1 MAKTNP
7 DVGTH
12 LDWLGTILKYIKE
25 YGVIN
30 IIKAAITLMFLSI
43 AIRVCYDPGF
53 LFDKY
58 IEYMQKRHDKELVL
72 RSEKD
77 GQLKDLLPTYLYK
90 YHADRVWLIQYHNGT
105 KDWQHGTMR
114 FEKCDDGVNSI
125 KDYYTNFS
133 LTWLDLPFY
142 LKEHDYFIGS
152 IDELEIVDKALAL
165 QLRKNHVNYIACVLI
180 RSAEGYPAGVFG
192 VTWNEIETDMECLKK
207 KILAYMEHDRMEV
220 KELLK
225 DPELK

>member
-1 MAKTNP
+1 
-7 DVGTH
+7 
-12 LDWLGTILKYIKE
+12 LGTILKYIKE

-90 YHADRVWLIQYHNGT
+90 YHADRV
-105 KDWQHGTMR
+105 
-114 FEKCDDGVNSI
+114 
-125 KDYYTNFS
+125 
-133 LTWLDLPFY
+133 
-142 LKEHDYFIGS
+142 
-152 IDELEIVDKALAL
+152 
-165 QLRKNHVNYIACVLI
+165 
-180 RSAEGYPAGVFG
+180 
-192 VTWNEIETDMECLKK
+192 
-207 KILAYMEHDRMEV
+207 
-220 KELLK
+220 
-225 DPELK
+225 

>member
-1 MAKTNP
+1 
-7 DVGTH
+7 
-12 LDWLGTILKYIKE
+12 
-25 YGVIN
+25 
-30 IIKAAITLMFLSI
+30 MFLSI

-125 KDYYTNFS
+125 REYYTNFS
-133 LTWLDLPFY
+133 LT
-142 LKEHDYFIGS
+142 
-152 IDELEIVDKALAL
+152 
-165 QLRKNHVNYIACVLI
+165 
-180 RSAEGYPAGVFG
+180 
-192 VTWNEIETDMECLKK
+192 
-207 KILAYMEHDRMEV
+207 
-220 KELLK
+220 
-225 DPELK
+225 

>member
-1 MAKTNP
+1 
-7 DVGTH
+7 
-12 LDWLGTILKYIKE
+12 
-25 YGVIN
+25 
-30 IIKAAITLMFLSI
+30 
-43 AIRVCYDPGF
+43 
-53 LFDKY
+53 
-58 IEYMQKRHDKELVL
+58 
-72 RSEKD
+72 
-77 GQLKDLLPTYLYK
+77 
-90 YHADRVWLIQYHNGT
+90 
-105 KDWQHGTMR
+105 MR
-114 FEKCDDGVNSI
+114 FEKCNDGVNSI

-165 QLRKNHVNYIACVLI
+165 QMRKNHVNYIACILI

-192 VTWNEIETDMECLKK
+192 VTWNGIETDMECLKK